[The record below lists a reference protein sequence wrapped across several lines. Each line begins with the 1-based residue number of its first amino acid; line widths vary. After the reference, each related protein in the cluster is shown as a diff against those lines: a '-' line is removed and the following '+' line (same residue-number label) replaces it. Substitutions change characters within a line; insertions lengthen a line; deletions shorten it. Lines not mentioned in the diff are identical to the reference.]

1 MALPGTDEAL
11 LKRVEQPRV
20 QADRLERGPGLA
32 WQGTDRSLNAN
43 VGIAER
49 TLPRLISLKV

>member
-1 MALPGTDEAL
+1 MALPRTDEAL

-20 QADRLERGPGLA
+20 QPDGLELGPGLA
-32 WQGTDRSLNAN
+32 WQDTDRSLNAN

-49 TLPRLISLKV
+49 TLPRLICLKV